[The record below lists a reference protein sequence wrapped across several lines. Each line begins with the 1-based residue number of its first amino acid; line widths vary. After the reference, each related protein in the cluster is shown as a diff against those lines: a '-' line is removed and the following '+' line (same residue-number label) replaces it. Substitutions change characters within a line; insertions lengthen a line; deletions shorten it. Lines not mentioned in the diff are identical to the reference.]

1 MTSSNNIKPSS
12 EEEQQPVTGFDEA
25 DEFEEF
31 EQEDWTIRGHRASTD
46 LSGAAPDANQW
57 ETNWDEAGWDEEDPD
72 DSFQQRLK
80 SEIEKAKAQK

>member
-1 MTSSNNIKPSS
+1 MPSDNKKVTDES
-12 EEEQQPVTGFDEA
+12 VEEPVAGFDEA

-46 LSGAAPDANQW
+46 LSGAAPDATQW
-57 ETNWDEAGWDEEDPD
+57 ETKWDEAGWDEEDPD

-80 SEIEKAKAQK
+80 AEIEKAKAQK

>member
-1 MTSSNNIKPSS
+1 MSSDNKKTA
-12 EEEQQPVTGFDEA
+12 EEPTEEPVAGFDEA

-57 ETNWDEAGWDEEDPD
+57 ETKWDEAGWDEEDPD

-80 SEIEKAKAQK
+80 TEIEKAKAQK